1 LIDYY
6 IGIVMAYNNQLF
18 LTMQQRIL
26 ELLNEEHIIYNNII
40 DPIHMNI
47 VEIRNDYDNAIDAGD
62 ENVLHPLEEDDDDDT
77 NDTRIYPPQMES
89 VPQTRTI
96 TNYMIHDLIADP
108 STFQNTEEVATSS
121 NVELSYKD
129 YIKESIVLNKYKIPE
144 LKSIAKSHKLRIGGT
159 KKVLIERIKNYFLFC
174 KHAIQ
179 IQRTFRGHIVRKSF
193 ALRGI
198 ALKNRKLCVNES
210 DGFTLEP
217 LEEIAFQLFYSYTD
231 TNDFVYGFDLMSL
244 ITLYKNKGKIV
255 NPYTREKINVDTLC
269 DILTLGR
276 LVKIIFPNVL
286 EEENKETLEN
296 PRPQTRPLPAVRR
309 NAITATL
316 QNRYLYAPTRTR
328 NTITTENLDE
338 RQREIYLKLEEVR
351 RLSVNQRIQELF
363 IEIDILGNYTQS
375 TWFTQ
380 LEKRDLLR
388 LFRFIYDLWNYRG
401 QLDENT
407 KRNICYLWS
416 PFSNVR
422 MINNYS
428 YDHLTQD
435 QAVESCLSVMEH
447 LVYCGIDVEYQKL
460 GTLHVL
466 SALTMVSIH
475 ARNNLYWLYESI
487 VY

>member
-1 LIDYY
+1 MDYT
-6 IGIVMAYNNQLF
+6 NELF

-26 ELLNEEHIIYNNII
+26 ELLNEEHFIENPILYNNHV

-47 VEIRNDYDNAIDAGD
+47 VEIHNDYVNRADTDTTN
-62 ENVLHPLEEDDDDDT
+62 ENVLPPLEEDNGDA
-77 NDTRIYPPQMES
+77 RIYPPQMES
-89 VPQTRTI
+89 VPQIGTI
-96 TNYMIHDLIADP
+96 VNSVIHDFMGDSSNLQND
-108 STFQNTEEVATSS
+108 TNTEDVTPS
-121 NVELSYKD
+121 NIELSYKD
-129 YIKESIVLNKYKIPE
+129 YMSNSIVLNKYKIPE

-159 KKVLIERIKNYFLFC
+159 KKILIERIQNYFLFC

-179 IQRTFRGHIVRKSF
+179 IQRTFRGYIVRKSF
-193 ALRGI
+193 ALRGV
-198 ALKNRKLCVNES
+198 ALKNRKLCVNET

-217 LEEIAFQLFYSYTD
+217 LEDIAFQLFYSYTD

-276 LVKIIFPNVL
+276 LVKIIFPNSM
-286 EEENKETLEN
+286 EDENKQTAEH
-296 PRPQTRPLPAVRR
+296 PPTRPVSIRR
-309 NAITATL
+309 NAIVNTI
-316 QNRYLYAPTRTR
+316 QNRYLYAPPYR
-328 NTITTENLDE
+328 NTIHIENLDE

-351 RLSVNQRIQELF
+351 RLSTNQRIQELF

-375 TWFTQ
+375 TWFTN

-388 LFRFIYDLWNYRG
+388 LFRFMYDLWNYRG
-401 QLDENT
+401 QLNDET
-407 KRNICYLWS
+407 KRNICYLCS
-416 PFSNVR
+416 PFTNVR
-422 MINNYS
+422 MLNNYT
-428 YDHLTQD
+428 YDHLTQE
-435 QAVESCLSVMEH
+435 QAVESCLTVMEH

-466 SALTMVSIH
+466 SSLTMVSIH

-487 VY
+487 IY